1 MAPIGRKATFLP
13 PGRLGLSRSVGSK
26 VSFLSGVLAKAPSK
40 TTTSN
45 DNPDANVPTM
55 VSEVNQGTINEASM
69 EEDMSHAI
77 LLQSLR
83 EDVGNDESDI
93 IQRSINN
100 AAISDFLE
108 QQNALQDALTTQE
121 EGIMLTLNM

>member
-1 MAPIGRKATFLP
+1 
-13 PGRLGLSRSVGSK
+13 
-26 VSFLSGVLAKAPSK
+26 
-40 TTTSN
+40 
-45 DNPDANVPTM
+45 M